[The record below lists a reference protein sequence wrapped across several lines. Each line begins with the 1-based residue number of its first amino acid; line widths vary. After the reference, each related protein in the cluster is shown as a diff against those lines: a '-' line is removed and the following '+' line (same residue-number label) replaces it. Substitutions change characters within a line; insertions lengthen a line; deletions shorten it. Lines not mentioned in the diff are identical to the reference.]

1 MGFCRTD
8 NYLPFNEM
16 TEFPKKITIISDN
29 TELEF
34 KEKCF
39 FEKKKTTDN
48 LARYVYTKADYH
60 LGKEVILNIEQIKY
74 LESCALLKVIE

>member
-1 MGFCRTD
+1 MI
-8 NYLPFNEM
+8 
-16 TEFPKKITIISDN
+16 EFPQKIRFLSDD

-39 FEKKKTTDN
+39 FEKKKSTDN
-48 LARYVYTKADYH
+48 LAKYIYTKANYH